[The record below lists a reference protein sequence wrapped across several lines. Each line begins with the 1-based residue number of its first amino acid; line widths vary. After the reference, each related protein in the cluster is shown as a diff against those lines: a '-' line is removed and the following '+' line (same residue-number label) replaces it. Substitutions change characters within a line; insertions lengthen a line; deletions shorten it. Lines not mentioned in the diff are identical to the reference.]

1 MRDVSIDRIMTT
13 NPVTIGPDDPISA
26 ARELL
31 DSHDL
36 NHLPIVLD
44 GKLEGILST
53 SDMLK
58 FFLLDEES
66 TLLDSIQVRRFMQVN
81 PVVLTSDANLRD
93 AATKLSG
100 GNFHA
105 LPVIE
110 PDRTL
115 VGIVTSTD
123 LIEYL
128 LKQIPTGDGSLRTHQ
143 LPSGAA
149 MPGDIDVMAAIHEVE
164 QTKASGGDL
173 SDLEKAILILH
184 ERNRQLGG
192 VLQAAERYVRSGHA
206 EQEHTMLV
214 KRLAEVWDAAPVL
227 NL

>member
-1 MRDVSIDRIMTT
+1 MRDVSIDRIMTI
-13 NPVTIGPDDPISA
+13 NPVTIGPDEPISA
-26 ARELL
+26 ARKLL
-31 DSHDL
+31 DSRDL
-36 NHLPIVLD
+36 NHLPIVRD

-66 TLLDSIQVRRFMQVN
+66 TILDSILVRRFMQVN

-93 AATKLSG
+93 AATKLSS
-100 GNFHA
+100 GNFHS

-123 LIEYL
+123 LIEHL

-143 LPSGAA
+143 LSNDPAK
-149 MPGDIDVMAAIHEVE
+149 PGDIDVMAAIHEVE

-184 ERNRQLGG
+184 ERNRQLGA

-206 EQEHTMLV
+206 EREHTMLV
-214 KRLAEVWDAAPVL
+214 KRLAEVWDAAPAL
-227 NL
+227 SL